1 MDDTLR
7 PTIFDPNSSC
17 KKESIEDDIK
27 YPEILVSSKIA
38 VIIPNEDNVDFEY
51 LFYQLYSPIVKNQHE
66 ARLKSSGWSFP
77 YIPLSNIKTII
88 IPVLKSVEEQRNFIS
103 QYKSL
108 LLDDFKKTLRIE
120 EQAEEIT
127 KEKER
132 AEFKIVSF
140 LAHNLNDKIDSLKT
154 IIKHLKIFIEDRGLS
169 QESLQKQYYEGQP
182 VGLLASA
189 ALEKAG
195 NYLTQMNNQI
205 TDTRKLVTEEI
216 NKKDF
221 ELVNLENLFK
231 KQILPQY
238 SINDKKFKINLNCS
252 LKHKINLHKYSF
264 VEAIDN
270 IIRNAAI
277 HGFISPDENNAI

>member
-1 MDDTLR
+1 MYRYINFNNVSFGSPVDDKQIIRQKCILVSLLDDTLR

-108 LLDDFKKTLRIE
+108 LLDD
-120 EQAEEIT
+120 
-127 KEKER
+127 
-132 AEFKIVSF
+132 
-140 LAHNLNDKIDSLKT
+140 
-154 IIKHLKIFIEDRGLS
+154 
-169 QESLQKQYYEGQP
+169 
-182 VGLLASA
+182 
-189 ALEKAG
+189 
-195 NYLTQMNNQI
+195 
-205 TDTRKLVTEEI
+205 
-216 NKKDF
+216 
-221 ELVNLENLFK
+221 
-231 KQILPQY
+231 
-238 SINDKKFKINLNCS
+238 
-252 LKHKINLHKYSF
+252 
-264 VEAIDN
+264 
-270 IIRNAAI
+270 
-277 HGFISPDENNAI
+277 